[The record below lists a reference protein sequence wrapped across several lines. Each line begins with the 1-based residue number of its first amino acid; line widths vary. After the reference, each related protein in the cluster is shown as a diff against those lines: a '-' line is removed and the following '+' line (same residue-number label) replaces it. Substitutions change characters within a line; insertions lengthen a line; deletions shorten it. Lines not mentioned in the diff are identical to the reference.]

1 VFENIVIFQ
10 LLCLVLLGILT
21 GFAVTHLLDHKKS
34 DNIHLNMEEPNPF
47 EMIKWLD
54 TGDNILWSND
64 AYKKAVKISKTTAKG
79 LELFDIK
86 EEDMALSRHRGQL
99 ITPFNS
105 NVHYDITHTETD
117 TGTWYIAKTI
127 QRLADTEAELK
138 RFVQTLAD
146 TFSHLPTGLAIFDRH
161 RDLSLFNPALSE
173 ILNLGP
179 TWLAK
184 RPSLQDCL
192 NQMHIDGLL
201 PEPKDFKRWRDAF
214 TELEKSDSGKSY
226 QEDWHLPDSRV
237 LRVTARPHLGQA
249 VALMV
254 DDITRR
260 VRVEQ
265 KYRGELDHVFS
276 ALDQIGHPIV
286 IFDSA
291 GEMDFTNPAFTHMCE
306 EYSDGTP
313 MPRTLKDLCENCS
326 KKFKPTPLWNQLS
339 ELGADFAKGQKLSE
353 ALVTHSGE
361 TIVIT
366 ASSISGAQVMCEF
379 FPASTTIT
387 DGDRLSLSA

>member
-1 VFENIVIFQ
+1 MFENIIVFQ
-10 LLCLVLLGILT
+10 LLSLALLGILT
-21 GFAVTHLLDHKKS
+21 GLGVTQFLDHKKS
-34 DNIHLNMEEPNPF
+34 DKTHANEQEQNPF
-47 EMIKWLD
+47 EIIKWLD
-54 TGDNILWSND
+54 AGGDILWSND
-64 AYKKAVKISKTTAKG
+64 AYKSAVKISKTAAKG
-79 LELFDIK
+79 LDLFDIK
-86 EEDMALSRHRGQL
+86 KEDFALSRHRGRL

-105 NVHYDITHTETD
+105 NVHYDIIQTNTD
-117 TGTWYIAKTI
+117 AGTLYFAKTI
-127 QRLADTEAELK
+127 QRLVDTEAELK

-214 TELEKSDSGKSY
+214 TELEKTDSGQSY

-276 ALDQIGHPIV
+276 ALDQIGHPIA

-291 GEMDFTNPAFTHMCE
+291 GEIDFTNPAFTQMCE
-306 EYSDGTP
+306 EYSDGSP

-326 KKFKPTPLWNQLS
+326 KKFKPTALWDQLS
-339 ELGADFAKGQKLSE
+339 EMGADFTKGQKLSE

-379 FPASTTIT
+379 FPTSTSMPS
-387 DGDRLSLSA
+387 DEMLSLSA